1 LTFVYRD
8 LIMIVSWG
16 VTVVHITVKEA
27 LSIYPLSEA
36 KLVAGESGTGRAI
49 RSINIMDAP
58 DIADWIKPGEL
69 LFTTAYLLKDDLC
82 EVTTLMRKLHER
94 GGVGLGI
101 KLGRFWQRIPQCA
114 IDEADRIG
122 FPLLELPF
130 QFTFSDQ
137 MNALFQ
143 AEHERNTRQLQSVL
157 DRQNKLI
164 RLALGNASDGNLFA
178 AVEDILGYPVA
189 VVGESGRLFYN
200 TSTWPEAALTK
211 GVPSKSANR
220 WIRSEHGAAYR
231 IPLSHHG
238 GCCGFLYVMTD
249 SPVRLKA
256 EEGLFR
262 QAAELLSRHLG
273 RGYDEYVRHTRHD
286 ELGSLV
292 IRYLE
297 GKLSVGHLLEHPAA
311 QKMAFADGPYQ
322 CVLAATQ
329 DAEGEGADARIM
341 RQIRQEARYHPV
353 LRKYDAQHFDLP
365 EGVFSIY
372 SLKKDAG
379 GDDPGAP
386 LSASLREMCG
396 GIAKAPRFFLS
407 RVKRKPG
414 ALREAYRECLE
425 ARQLSRRFGLEDAVV
440 LFETVEFAS
449 VFQHVPQEVM
459 QAYCDRILHALTA
472 RDEAYAGDMLK
483 TLEAYIRHD
492 GQVHKVAKS
501 LHIHRNTV
509 AYRLEKAGEILN
521 MDLNRLEDMMKLKV
535 VFLFRR
541 LIEKDKTG

>member
-1 LTFVYRD
+1 
-8 LIMIVSWG
+8 MIVSWG

-238 GCCGFLYVMTD
+238 GCC
-249 SPVRLKA
+249 
-256 EEGLFR
+256 
-262 QAAELLSRHLG
+262 
-273 RGYDEYVRHTRHD
+273 
-286 ELGSLV
+286 
-292 IRYLE
+292 
-297 GKLSVGHLLEHPAA
+297 
-311 QKMAFADGPYQ
+311 
-322 CVLAATQ
+322 
-329 DAEGEGADARIM
+329 
-341 RQIRQEARYHPV
+341 
-353 LRKYDAQHFDLP
+353 
-365 EGVFSIY
+365 
-372 SLKKDAG
+372 
-379 GDDPGAP
+379 
-386 LSASLREMCG
+386 
-396 GIAKAPRFFLS
+396 
-407 RVKRKPG
+407 
-414 ALREAYRECLE
+414 
-425 ARQLSRRFGLEDAVV
+425 
-440 LFETVEFAS
+440 
-449 VFQHVPQEVM
+449 
-459 QAYCDRILHALTA
+459 
-472 RDEAYAGDMLK
+472 
-483 TLEAYIRHD
+483 
-492 GQVHKVAKS
+492 
-501 LHIHRNTV
+501 
-509 AYRLEKAGEILN
+509 
-521 MDLNRLEDMMKLKV
+521 
-535 VFLFRR
+535 
-541 LIEKDKTG
+541 